1 MNNMLQLPTSILGL
15 SGITVERAE
24 IKNSGEFIITVK
36 STNKEIKCK
45 KCNNATDPHG
55 YGRIIRLRH
64 LPVFGHKTYIEI
76 SPARGICKNCDDH
89 PTTTQNHDCYDSRS
103 GYTKAY
109 EQQILM
115 LLVNSTISDVSI
127 KEDLGYKAI
136 EAIIDRYIDSEVNW
150 NDFDRI
156 GLLGIDEISLKKGYK
171 DYVTLITSKT
181 AGGVKII
188 SIIKG
193 REKAEVKKFLMS
205 IPKNLKET
213 IDAVCTDMYDGF
225 INAAKEA
232 LGTSIPVIADRY
244 HVSKLYRK
252 CLVFSLRKQEL
263 KKLRKSMTKEEYQ
276 ELKPAISLLC
286 KRKEC
291 DINEQEKEQLEPL
304 FKAAPKIKEAYSLC
318 LKLTAIYNRHST
330 PEESLKSIR
339 EWITSVEQS
348 KITCFK
354 GFIETLKKY
363 KNEISNYFIN
373 RNTSGFVEGFN
384 NKVKVLKR
392 RCYGIFNLKHL
403 FQRIF
408 LDFSGYAF
416 LTNLNAIKM

>member
-15 SGITVERAE
+15 SAITVERAE
-24 IKNSGEFIITVK
+24 INNSGEFIITVK

-45 KCNNATDPHG
+45 KCNNTTDPHG

-89 PTTTQNHDCYDSRS
+89 PTTTQNHDWYDSRS

-136 EAIIDRYIDSEVNW
+136 EAIIDRYIDSKVNW
-150 NDFDRI
+150 NDFGRI
-156 GLLGIDEISLKKGYK
+156 GLLGIDEISLKKGYR

-181 AGGVKII
+181 AVGVKII
-188 SIIKG
+188 CIIKG

-232 LGTSIPVIADRY
+232 LGPSIPVIADRY

-252 CLVFSLRKQEL
+252 CLVSLRKQEL

-276 ELKPAISLLC
+276 ELKPAISLLY

-330 PEESLKSIR
+330 PEESLESIR
-339 EWITSVEQS
+339 EWVTRVEQS

-416 LTNLNAIKM
+416 LTNLNAVKM

>member
-24 IKNSGEFIITVK
+24 INNSGEFIITVK

-89 PTTTQNHDCYDSRS
+89 PTTTQNHDWYDSRS

-156 GLLGIDEISLKKGYK
+156 GLLGIDEISLK
-171 DYVTLITSKT
+171 
-181 AGGVKII
+181 
-188 SIIKG
+188 IKQQFFC
-193 REKAEVKKFLMS
+193 KF
-205 IPKNLKET
+205 T
-213 IDAVCTDMYDGF
+213 F
-225 INAAKEA
+225 
-232 LGTSIPVIADRY
+232 
-244 HVSKLYRK
+244 
-252 CLVFSLRKQEL
+252 
-263 KKLRKSMTKEEYQ
+263 
-276 ELKPAISLLC
+276 
-286 KRKEC
+286 
-291 DINEQEKEQLEPL
+291 
-304 FKAAPKIKEAYSLC
+304 
-318 LKLTAIYNRHST
+318 
-330 PEESLKSIR
+330 
-339 EWITSVEQS
+339 
-348 KITCFK
+348 
-354 GFIETLKKY
+354 
-363 KNEISNYFIN
+363 
-373 RNTSGFVEGFN
+373 
-384 NKVKVLKR
+384 
-392 RCYGIFNLKHL
+392 HL
-403 FQRIF
+403 FYITR
-408 LDFSGYAF
+408 SY
-416 LTNLNAIKM
+416 LNKQHQ

>member
-15 SGITVERAE
+15 SEITVEQAE
-24 IKNSGEFIITVK
+24 INNSGEFIITVK

-89 PTTTQNHDCYDSRS
+89 PTTTQSHDWYDSRS

-136 EAIIDRYIDSEVNW
+136 EAIIDRYIDTEVNW
-150 NDFDRI
+150 NDFDSI

-205 IPKNLKET
+205 IPGNLKET
-213 IDAVCTDMYDGF
+213 VDAVCTDMCDGF

-252 CLVFSLRKQEL
+252 CLVSLRKQEL
-263 KKLRKSMTKEEYQ
+263 KKLRKSMTKEEYR

-318 LKLTAIYNRHST
+318 LKLTAIY
-330 PEESLKSIR
+330 K
-339 EWITSVEQS
+339 
-348 KITCFK
+348 
-354 GFIETLKKY
+354 
-363 KNEISNYFIN
+363 
-373 RNTSGFVEGFN
+373 
-384 NKVKVLKR
+384 
-392 RCYGIFNLKHL
+392 
-403 FQRIF
+403 
-408 LDFSGYAF
+408 
-416 LTNLNAIKM
+416 

>member
-1 MNNMLQLPTSILGL
+1 L
-15 SGITVERAE
+15 SLRKCI
-24 IKNSGEFIITVK
+24 SGEFIITVK

-76 SPARGICKNCDDH
+76 SPARGICKNCDYH
-89 PTTTQNHDCYDSRS
+89 PTTTQNHDWYDSRS
-103 GYTKAY
+103 GYTKGY
-109 EQQILM
+109 KQQILM

-136 EAIIDRYIDSEVNW
+136 EAVVDRYIDSEVNW

-171 DYVTLITSKT
+171 DYVSLITSKT

-188 SIIKG
+188 CIIKG
-193 REKAEVKKFLMS
+193 REKAEVKKFLIS

-213 IDAVCTDMYDGF
+213 IEAVCTDMHDGY

-244 HVSKLYRK
+244 HVSKLYCK
-252 CLVFSLRKQEL
+252 CLVSLRKQEL
-263 KKLRKSMTKEEYQ
+263 KKLRKSMTKEGYQ
-276 ELKPAISLLC
+276 ALKPAISLLC

-291 DINEQEKEQLEPL
+291 DISEQEKDQLEPL
-304 FKAAPKIKEAYSLC
+304 FKASPKIEEAYSLC

-330 PEESLKSIR
+330 PEESLESIS
-339 EWITSVEQS
+339 EWIASVEQS
-348 KITCFK
+348 KLTCFK

-392 RCYGIFNLKHL
+392 RSYGIFNLKHL

-416 LTNLNAIKM
+416 LTNLNAVKM